1 MHGTVRENLEWTS
14 SSCKYLT
21 TKSQSSVK
29 RPVKET
35 KEEWKQAS
43 RGPPAIGH
51 IRVTSCE
58 SSSPSSPC
66 QAQEQGN
73 PEHRPPGG
81 SQLLPHLLPTRESQS
96 LDKWVKDIVRGL
108 VLLSGEEKKP
118 TAHFIY
124 YILCDCVQF
133 ADTLMMVSMYGYL
146 VFGFLKTAW
155 NEMYNSQSYLC
166 FCNCCDKSTLLC
178 HPLTYKLVF
187 CSFTLLSSFN
197 LLVSS
202 NTSMPRFSVDKH
214 HHINYATGLAVIHW
228 GQ

>member
-1 MHGTVRENLEWTS
+1 MHGTVWENLERTS
-14 SSCKYLT
+14 SSSEYLT
-21 TKSQSSVK
+21 IKSQSSVK
-29 RPVKET
+29 RPVEGT
-35 KEEWKQAS
+35 KRECKQAS
-43 RGPPAIGH
+43 RRPPAIGH

-73 PEHRPPGG
+73 SEHRPQGG
-81 SQLLPHLLPTRESQS
+81 HGFSCTFCQPENHGHSTSE
-96 LDKWVKDIVRGL
+96 WET
-108 VLLSGEEKKP
+108 LSEGWFFLKENKKP

-166 FCNCCDKSTLLC
+166 FCNFRDKSTLLC
-178 HPLTYKLVF
+178 HPLTYNLVF
-187 CSFTLLSSFN
+187 CTLTHLSSFN
-197 LLVSS
+197 LLISS
-202 NTSMPRFSVDKH
+202 HTSMPRFSMDKR